1 MGMAEWQREQ
11 RETFGAGN
19 LDFIG
24 MASLFS

>member
-1 MGMAEWQREQ
+1 MFSVLSVTESC
-11 RETFGAGN
+11 FLF